1 MCDYVV
7 VVVMRGCVKCCVY
20 VFACSIIL
28 LFQVVTFFNNP
39 RLRDLVV
46 IDAAWLL
53 TEIVGIIFSPENF
66 PPPRITFKD
75 GIIDRRDFI
84 KEMTAIPKQ
93 RRRAE
98 ADMICDMVLHI
109 GLLLQDGTK
118 IIAPGLLKSPD
129 NVLGTWKAIEDD
141 CIISGV
147 EVSCVEPTFFAAGA
161 VVRVQ
166 SRLHSYYTSE
176 HGRSP
181 TLAKNLIN
189 VTPCS
194 SLAEGCVLFSASM
207 IRCWIISRAPAQNA
221 YDVFYL
227 LQFLREV
234 VREEVAATSPG
245 TRTTTNVLSSASA
258 RKQLTTAENVLDAH
272 PFNETAAKAGNEQIR
287 TARHLHVDRV
297 SDLLHVQD
305 GHFRVMSRAGRSAVR
320 AALVNVDVGDLV
332 RDLDLSVAT
341 PVSTCLQAL
350 DEWALAGYGQTCVRL
365 RQTLQNC
372 RSSKSYVKLFKV
384 LAAEKEW
391 VSNNGVM
398 V

>member
-1 MCDYVV
+1 MN
-7 VVVMRGCVKCCVY
+7 CCVY

-39 RLRDLVV
+39 RLCDIVV

-53 TEIVGIIFSPENF
+53 SEIVGIIFSPENF

-98 ADMICDMVLHI
+98 ADVICDMVLNI

-118 IIAPGLLKSPD
+118 IIAPGLLKSSG

-141 CIISGV
+141 SIISGV

-176 HGRSP
+176 HDRSP

-189 VTPCS
+189 VTPSS

-234 VREEVAATSPG
+234 VRGEVAASSPG

-287 TARHLHVDRV
+287 TAHHSHVDRV

-305 GHFRVMSRAGRSAVR
+305 GHFRVMSRAGRGAVE
-320 AALVNVDVGDLV
+320 AALVDIPVGDLV
-332 RDLDLSVAT
+332 RDLNLSVAT

-391 VSNNGVM
+391 VSNNVNVM

>member
-1 MCDYVV
+1 MVV
-7 VVVMRGCVKCCVY
+7 LVTRGCVNCCAY

-39 RLRDLVV
+39 RLRNIVV

-84 KEMTAIPKQ
+84 KEMTAIPK
-93 RRRAE
+93 RRRRVE
-98 ADMICDMVLHI
+98 ADMICDMVLNI

-141 CIISGV
+141 SIISGV

-176 HGRSP
+176 HGCSP
-181 TLAKNLIN
+181 ILAKNLIN
-189 VTPCS
+189 VTPSS

-234 VREEVAATSPG
+234 VREEVAASSPG

-305 GHFRVMSRAGRSAVR
+305 GHFRVMSLAGRGAVE
-320 AALVNVDVGDLV
+320 AALVDIPVGDLV
-332 RDLDLSVAT
+332 RDLNLSVAT